1 LLGNGTFKCSEISW
15 QFWEEKMK
23 ISKFCWGMELSSAVK
38 YLGNFGMVMAILGII
53 GAVIL
58 FALPFLLGL
67 QLQLPGIFGAA
78 IFILFINL
86 GWLYFSYLLNKKNT
100 NNDVEGVKKMVKIG
114 SYVIGSV
121 QVAVSSVV
129 LLAGIIFLSIP
140 QVYLHFSFDIV
151 MLVVGGIW
159 LIFPSLLLHGVRT
172 RSPGKIKPWIIFM
185 IVCFAL
191 TLISALVG
199 SFLGGNILKTMFQL
213 FVMVLQFL
221 YTSGMVIVHYNIL
234 LEDQNVL
241 ESALQNF
248 SNEKPSKIDMD
259 TRMRDLPPPY
269 SYVV

>member
-1 LLGNGTFKCSEISW
+1 MGSSYSDRYTVIHS
-15 QFWEEKMK
+15 EEKMK
-23 ISKFCWGMELSSAVK
+23 ISKFCWGMNLSNAVR

-67 QLQLPGIFGAA
+67 ELQLLGFFGAA
-78 IFILFINL
+78 IFILLINL

-100 NNDVEGVKKMVKIG
+100 NNDVDGVKKMVKIG

-121 QVAVSSVV
+121 QVVVSAVG
-129 LLAGIIFLSIP
+129 LLTGIIFLSIP
-140 QVYLHFSFDIV
+140 QFSSCPGHIGIG
-151 MLVVGGIW
+151 MLVAGGLC
-159 LIFPSLLLHGVRT
+159 LICPSLLLHGIRT
-172 RSPGKIKPWIIFM
+172 RSPGKIKPWIVFK

-191 TLISALVG
+191 TLITVFTGSILER
-199 SFLGGNILKTMFQL
+199 SFLKLMFQL
-213 FVMVLQFL
+213 LVIILGFL

-234 LEDQNVL
+234 LEDQNGL

-259 TRMRDLPPPY
+259 TKLGDLPPPY

>member
-121 QVAVSSVV
+121 QVVVSSV
-129 LLAGIIFLSIP
+129 LLLTGIIFLSIP
-140 QVYLHFSFDIV
+140 HFSPYFYFGIGIAV
-151 MLVVGGIW
+151 AGGLC
-159 LIFPSLLLHGVRT
+159 LICPSLLLHGIRT
-172 RSPGKIKPWIIFM
+172 KSPGKIKPWIIFM

-191 TLISALVG
+191 TLISVFAG
-199 SFLGGNILKTMFQL
+199 SILGGNLLKTVFQL

-234 LEDQNVL
+234 LQDQNVL